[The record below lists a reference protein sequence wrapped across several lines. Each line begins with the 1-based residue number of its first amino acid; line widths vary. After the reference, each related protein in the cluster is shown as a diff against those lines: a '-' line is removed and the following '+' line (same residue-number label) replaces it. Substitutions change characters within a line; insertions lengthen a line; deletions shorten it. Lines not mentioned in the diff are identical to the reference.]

1 MLQDCSSIFTA
12 ARYVSFDR
20 QWDLRSAKPRVYLY
34 LNTIVFSAK
43 HEGVAYAN
51 VEFHCAVE
59 RRRRAVKKKKKKV
72 ESYMSPF
79 HGLPRPL
86 LQRHPLTCCSIYPQ
100 SGQKRE
106 ENASSPRRKN
116 ALFIHRV
123 YSFLCC
129 KLVTVP
135 VNSATANKAWWN
147 NCRLVLRDK
156 RVDRLTRLLL
166 QTFSHH

>member
-1 MLQDCSSIFTA
+1 MLFNFYRSSLCFVRSPMRSQIRKTSSISISQHDCFQCEAWGRCIRKRRISLRGWKTA
-12 ARYVSFDR
+12 QS
-20 QWDLRSAKPRVYLY
+20 
-34 LNTIVFSAK
+34 
-43 HEGVAYAN
+43 
-51 VEFHCAVE
+51 C
-59 RRRRAVKKKKKKV
+59 KKKKKKV

>member
-12 ARYVSFDR
+12 ARYVTIANKISDPLNFEYIYISTR
-20 QWDLRSAKPRVYLY
+20 LYSVRSMRALHSQRRISLRGWKTAQ
-34 LNTIVFSAK
+34 NW
-43 HEGVAYAN
+43 
-51 VEFHCAVE
+51 
-59 RRRRAVKKKKKKV
+59 KKKKKKV

-86 LQRHPLTCCSIYPQ
+86 LQRRPLTCCSIYPQ

-166 QTFSHH
+166 QIFSHH